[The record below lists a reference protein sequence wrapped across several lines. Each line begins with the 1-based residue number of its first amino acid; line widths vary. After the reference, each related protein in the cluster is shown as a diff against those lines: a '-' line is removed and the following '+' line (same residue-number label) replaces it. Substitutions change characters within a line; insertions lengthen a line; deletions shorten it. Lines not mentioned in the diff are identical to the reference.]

1 MLNPTLSALYQRV
14 ILEHSATPHGL
25 GPLPAAT
32 HSAALHN
39 ALCGDQ
45 ITLRLQVVT
54 TAPEESPT
62 IAAAGF
68 EGESCALCR
77 ASASL
82 LCKLLPGR
90 TLQAALTLSRELQ
103 DFLRPRRATGPGQ
116 TSPETS
122 PETPQALDDAAQA
135 DRLGD
140 LSALVGVRD
149 FPSRQRCATL
159 PWEALGQALS
169 TTSR

>member
-45 ITLRLQVVT
+45 ITLQLQVAT
-54 TAPEESPT
+54 SEPTAPPT
-62 IAAAGF
+62 ITAAGF

-82 LCKLLPGR
+82 LCKLVPGQ
-90 TLQAALTLSRELQ
+90 TTAAALTLARELQ
-103 DFLRPRRATGPGQ
+103 DFLRPRR
-116 TSPETS
+116 S
-122 PETPQALDDAAQA
+122 TPPSEPPSEPPSVTEEAAQA
-135 DRLGD
+135 ERLGD

>member
-45 ITLRLQVVT
+45 ITLRLQVLT
-54 TAPEESPT
+54 SDPATLPT
-62 IAAAGF
+62 IGAAGF

-82 LCKLLPGR
+82 LCKLVPR
-90 TLQAALTLSRELQ
+90 QTTEAALTLARELQ
-103 DFLRPRRATGPGQ
+103 DFLRPRRAAAP
-116 TSPETS
+116 SETRS
-122 PETPQALDDAAQA
+122 AADDAAQA
-135 DRLGD
+135 ERLGE